1 MRLHRDH
8 DVHHHG
14 RVGAG
19 GTDAADAEQPSQ
31 ASQPSIEEL
40 LAADHQRMD
49 RLFQAI
55 AVEAAL
61 GDSELLHRQW
71 TSFGQELTRHMD
83 VEEVRIISAF
93 SRDEPNDARGL
104 LDDHARI
111 RSMLTE
117 LAIDLDV
124 HRLRPDRI
132 RALVAELD
140 EHARREIALLYP
152 WTNGMAPAARDSF
165 RWAHAG
171 ARGCECCEP
180 GPFGHSPSE

>member
-1 MRLHRDH
+1 MKLHRDH
-8 DVHHHG
+8 DVQHHG
-14 RVGAG
+14 EVSAG
-19 GTDAADAEQPSQ
+19 GTNAADLSSE
-31 ASQPSIEEL
+31 QPSIEEL
-40 LAADHQRMD
+40 LAADHQRME

-71 TSFGQELTRHMD
+71 TAFGQELTRHMD

-93 SRDEPNDARGL
+93 SRDQPNEARGL

-140 EHARREIALLYP
+140 EHARRETVLLYP
-152 WTNGMAPAARDSF
+152 WTDGLDPAARESF

-171 ARGCECCEP
+171 ERGCECCEA
-180 GPFGHSPSE
+180 GPFGHSQP

>member
-1 MRLHRDH
+1 MA
-8 DVHHHG
+8 
-14 RVGAG
+14 AG
-19 GTDAADAEQPSQ
+19 GTNAAEPSAEP
-31 ASQPSIEEL
+31 AEPAEPAIAEL
-40 LAADHQRMD
+40 LAGDHQRLD

-55 AVEAAL
+55 AVEAAR

-71 TSFGQELTRHMD
+71 TAFGQELTRHMD

-93 SRDEPNDARGL
+93 SRDEPNEARGL

-140 EHARREIALLYP
+140 EHTRRETALLYP
-152 WTNGMAPAARDSF
+152 WTVNALDDAARESF

-171 ARGCECCEP
+171 ERGCECCAN
-180 GPFGHSPSE
+180 GPFGHSSR

>member
-14 RVGAG
+14 RVSAG
-19 GTDAADAEQPSQ
+19 GTNAAEPAEIARP
-31 ASQPSIEEL
+31 AIDEL
-40 LAADHQRMD
+40 LAADHQRLD

-55 AVEAAL
+55 AAEAAL
-61 GDSELLHRQW
+61 GDSDLLHRQW
-71 TSFGQELTRHMD
+71 TAFGQELTRHMD

-93 SRDEPNDARGL
+93 SRDVPNEARCL

-140 EHARREIALLYP
+140 EHARRESALLYP
-152 WTNGMAPAARDSF
+152 WTIDGLDDAACERF

-171 ARGCECCEP
+171 ERGCECCEP
-180 GPFGHSPSE
+180 GPFGGDAT

>member
-1 MRLHRDH
+1 MKLHRDH
-8 DVHHHG
+8 DAHHHG
-14 RVGAG
+14 RVTAGASND
-19 GTDAADAEQPSQ
+19 TEAPADE
-31 ASQPSIEEL
+31 PSIEEL
-40 LAADHQRMD
+40 LVADHERLDQ
-49 RLFQAI
+49 LFQAI
-55 AVEAAL
+55 AAEAAL

-71 TSFGQELTRHMD
+71 TAFGQALTRHMD

-93 SRDEPNDARGL
+93 SRAEPKQARAL

-111 RSMLTE
+111 RGMLTE

-140 EHARREIALLYP
+140 EHARRETAILYP
-152 WTNGMAPAARDSF
+152 WTGHALDRGACEGF

-171 ARGCECCEP
+171 QRGCDCCDAS
-180 GPFGHSPSE
+180 PFSDAT

>member
-1 MRLHRDH
+1 
-8 DVHHHG
+8 V
-14 RVGAG
+14 AAA
-19 GTDAADAEQPSQ
+19 GTDAATPAPE
-31 ASQPSIEEL
+31 ASQPSVEEL
-40 LAADHQRMD
+40 LAADHQRLE

-61 GDSELLHRQW
+61 GDSDLLHRQW
-71 TSFGQELTRHMD
+71 TAFGQELTRHMD

-93 SRDEPNDARGL
+93 SRREPNEARGL

-140 EHARREIALLYP
+140 EHARRETARLYP
-152 WTNGMAPAARDSF
+152 WTGGALDAAACEGF

-171 ARGCECCEP
+171 ERGCECCVA
-180 GPFGHSPSE
+180 GPFSDTT